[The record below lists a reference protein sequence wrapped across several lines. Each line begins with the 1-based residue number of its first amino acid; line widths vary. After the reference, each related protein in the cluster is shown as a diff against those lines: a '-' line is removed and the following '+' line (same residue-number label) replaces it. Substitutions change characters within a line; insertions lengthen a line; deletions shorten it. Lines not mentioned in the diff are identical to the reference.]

1 MKIMPLIELEGLFT
15 SYFCASC
22 FISDR
27 LCVLKTNAVF
37 HFLLNV
43 AIKMGNWFSEELRY
57 YL

>member
-1 MKIMPLIELEGLFT
+1 MIIFYNFYMKIMPLIELEGLFT

-27 LCVLKTNAVF
+27 LCVLKTNAVL

-43 AIKMGNWFSEELRY
+43 AI
-57 YL
+57 